1 MRERREKALRT
12 SLIDWVEQEGSVKG
26 GGTDACPVCVCVLH
40 TEIEEKSMRA
50 VTRRL
55 ERVLSMQLKK
65 AVACLH
71 AAAQTKLTRDEKR
84 AVKERPISVDRRS
97 HSVEGRIMQQRIR
110 IKQGAK

>member
-1 MRERREKALRT
+1 MLAL
-12 SLIDWVEQEGSVKG
+12 
-26 GGTDACPVCVCVLH
+26 CVCVLH

-110 IKQGAK
+110 IKQGAKWNKSNFESLQQWESVQKKKEL